1 MKLEKKKEMCF
12 RRYQKSMAEFYL
24 LAIFK
29 KKLQHR
35 CTKAASND
43 GFTIEDTINALQMF
57 VEKRQ
62 FLIYCFEWHSLFF
75 CKILR

>member
-1 MKLEKKKEMCF
+1 
-12 RRYQKSMAEFYL
+12 MAEFYL

-29 KKLQHR
+29 KKLQHK

-62 FLIYCFEWHSLFF
+62 FLIKTTHD
-75 CKILR
+75 